1 MHHHLF
7 SYQIQPWND
16 VDTFAIGLHIT
27 RVASL
32 APWIPHRQSMDPS
45 TRHGQSMPSMCIYW
59 SYISNMINL
68 STLRKMNEHEWHASA
83 SWLHD

>member
-32 APWIPHRQSMDPS
+32 APGYRIGKAWTLPQDMDKVCQACAFI
-45 TRHGQSMPSMCIYW
+45 GA
-59 SYISNMINL
+59 ISPI
-68 STLRKMNEHEWHASA
+68 
-83 SWLHD
+83 